1 MLDLRSKHRAVV
13 RASRPSVR
21 FVTLAMTAL
30 MLSGCGGG
38 SMFGGSQASSDSPS
52 LGDRFSQL
60 FGSNSQ
66 PATTAVTAP
75 SPSAEPS
82 LPTCPAVSIRS
93 GASTYA
99 VGAPGKEAAGNDLR
113 YQATIVRTARD
124 CTLNDGQVT
133 ARIGIQGRVIV
144 GPAGAPATVDVPMRI
159 AVVQGGIGEKTIF
172 TKVYRA
178 TVAMQGD
185 GTVPFSIVAED
196 VVYPA
201 PTAAVGDSYIFYIG
215 FDPQALRPE
224 PRGRGHRRR

>member
-1 MLDLRSKHRAVV
+1 MLDLRSKHRAVARV
-13 RASRPSVR
+13 GRPL
-21 FVTLAMTAL
+21 FHLATVATIAL
-30 MLSGCGGG
+30 TLSGCGGG
-38 SMFGGSQASSDSPS
+38 SMFGSSQSAGDSPS

-66 PATTAVTAP
+66 PATTAVSAP
-75 SPSAEPS
+75 SPSTEPS

-99 VGAPGKEAAGNDLR
+99 VGAPGKEATGNDLR

-144 GPAGAPATVDVPMRI
+144 GPAGAPASVEVPLRI
-159 AVVQGGIGEKTIF
+159 AVVQGGVGEKTIF
-172 TKVYRA
+172 TKAYRT
-178 TVAMQGD
+178 TVTMQGD
-185 GTVPFSIVAED
+185 STVPFSIVAED

-201 PTAAVGDSYIFYIG
+201 PSAAAGDSYVFYIG

-224 PRGRGHRRR
+224 PRGRHRRR